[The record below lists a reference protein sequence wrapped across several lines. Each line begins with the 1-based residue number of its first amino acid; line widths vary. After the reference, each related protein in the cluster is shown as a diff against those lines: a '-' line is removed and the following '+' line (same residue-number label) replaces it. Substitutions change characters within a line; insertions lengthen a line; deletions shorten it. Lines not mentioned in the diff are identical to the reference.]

1 MRRLTV
7 IAALGLTLLL
17 SELPRCSGPASGAE
31 VIPPPGIAGGKFAI
45 SCHYSH
51 SAQVDPIVSP
61 GVPSAHL
68 HDFFGNTTT
77 GADSTPASLV
87 GGPTTCRLSKDSA
100 AYWAPAAYRTDT
112 GKRIMP
118 RKVFAYYFGTPGVTE
133 VHLPAGLAMLSGNPH
148 ATSPAE
154 ATNIAFSCGNG
165 HRRTHSPVK
174 PYPYNCKTDPD
185 VQHSEGVVAIVKFPF
200 CWDGTGLQPGDV
212 TFPDSTGDCPA
223 ARLVQLQMRVH
234 YGAGPS
240 HPGFQRGDLL
250 TFSSGPWWTLHA
262 DFMNGWVQRKLDA
275 LVDGCQ
281 NAPNLNCGFLTDT
294 NRGPGA

>member
-1 MRRLTV
+1 MNRRILLV
-7 IAALGLTLLL
+7 PVVALAAGALMAA
-17 SELPRCSGPASGAE
+17 ASL
-31 VIPPPGIAGGKFAI
+31 VPPPGIAGGKFVI
-45 SCHYSH
+45 SCRYSH

-61 GVPSAHL
+61 GAPMSAHL
-68 HDFFGNTTT
+68 HDFFGNKRT

-100 AYWAPAAYRTDT
+100 AYWVPAAYRTDT
-112 GKRIMP
+112 GKRILP

-133 VHLPAGLAMLSGNPH
+133 VHLPAGLAMLAGNPH
-148 ATSPAE
+148 AVSPAE

-165 HRRTHSPVK
+165 HRLTHSPVR

-200 CWDGTGLQPGDV
+200 CWDGTGLEPADV

-223 ARLVQLQMRVH
+223 KRLVQLQIRVH

-250 TFSSGPWWTLHA
+250 TFSSGPWWTLHG
-262 DFMNGWVQRKLDA
+262 DFMNGWRQPKLDA

-281 NAPNLNCGFLTDT
+281 NAPNVNCGFLTDA
-294 NRGPGA
+294 NPGPGA